1 MSVSQEDIQ
10 NEIAKA
16 QQMQQQLQ
24 QVSSQKQQLDM
35 KSNDVDRALEEL
47 KKLDDDTPIFKNLGG
62 DLLVKVKDRKELI
75 EELED
80 ELETIKVRV
89 KSLSRQEEKLRKN
102 FQELQQE
109 LTSKLSGMQQG
120 PIGGA

>member
-1 MSVSQEDIQ
+1 MSISQEEIQ

-24 QVSSQKQQLDM
+24 NVISQKQQLDM
-35 KSNDVDRALEEL
+35 KSGDVDRALEEL
-47 KKLDDDTPIFKNLGG
+47 RKLDDDTPIFRNLGG

-75 EELED
+75 EDLED
-80 ELETIKVRV
+80 ELETLNVRV

-109 LTSKLSGMQQG
+109 LTSKLSGMQG
-120 PIGGA
+120 PMGGA

>member
-1 MSVSQEDIQ
+1 MSVSQEEIQ

-24 QVSSQKQQLDM
+24 RVTSQKQQLDM
-35 KSNDVDRALEEL
+35 KNNDVERALEEL
-47 KKLDDDTPIFKNLGG
+47 QKLDDDTPIFRNLGG

-80 ELETIKVRV
+80 ELETLKVRL

>member
-16 QQMQQQLQ
+16 QQLQQQLQ
-24 QVSSQKQQLDM
+24 RAVSQKQQLEM
-35 KSNDVDRALEEL
+35 KSGDVDRALEEL
-47 KKLDDDTPIFKNLGG
+47 KKLDDDTPIFRNLGG
-62 DLLVKVKDRKELI
+62 DLMVKVKDRKELV

-80 ELETIKVRV
+80 ELETLNIRV

-102 FQELQQE
+102 FQELQEE
-109 LTSKLSGMQQG
+109 LSSKLSGLQG
-120 PIGGA
+120 NMG